1 MARTIPIEKIR
12 NIGIMAHI
20 DAGKTTTTERIL
32 YYTGITYKIGEVDE
46 GTAIM
51 DWMDQ
56 EQERGITITSAATTC
71 TWKDIRINIID
82 TPGHV
87 DFTAEVE
94 RSLRVLDGGVVLFS
108 AVEGVEAQSETVWH
122 QANKYGVPRIA
133 FVNKMDRVG
142 ADFHK
147 VVDEIE
153 ERLEANTLVLQ
164 IPIGAEDSFVGV
176 IDLITMKAFVYD
188 SDKLG
193 AKYSIMDIPD
203 ELKEEAEKHRNIL
216 IEKIAEVD
224 DNIMEKYLEGEKCD
238 VEEIK
243 RAIRKGTLEV
253 DFLPILCGASFKN
266 KGVQPL
272 LDAIVEYLP
281 SPVDRPPVKGVK
293 PGTEEEI
300 IVHPTEDEPFTAL
313 VFKVVTDPFVG
324 QLNYLRIYSGHL
336 KTGDIVINSGKDK
349 KERINRLLKMH
360 SNKREDVEEVFA
372 GDICATVS
380 LKHSTTGDTLCDKR
394 RPVLLENITFP
405 EPVISIAVEPKTKAE
420 HEKLSNA
427 LYKIAKEDPTFKVR
441 RDPQTGQTLIAGM
454 GELHLEV
461 ILERLKREFKVL
473 ANVGKPQVA
482 FKETILKASKAEGKY
497 IKQSGG
503 KGQYGHVWLNVEP
516 VERGTGFVFE
526 DKITK
531 GAIPKEYI
539 SAIEGG
545 VKEALDAGVLAG
557 YPVVDV
563 KVSVFDGSY
572 HEVDSSEM
580 AFKVAASMAFKDAAK
595 KAHPVLLEPIMKVE
609 ITLPESYVGDV
620 MGDLNSRKAKIGR
633 MIMKSRFAVIDAEV
647 PLSEMFGYASN
658 LRTLTQGRGNFIME
672 FLHYKEV
679 SPERAEKIIPGYFNM
694 IADRR

>member
-1 MARTIPIEKIR
+1 MARTIPMEKIR

-133 FVNKMDRVG
+133 FINKMDRVG
-142 ADFHK
+142 ADFIK

-176 IDLITMKAFVYD
+176 IDLVTMKAFVYD

-193 AKYSIMDIPD
+193 AKYSIVEIPD

-224 DNIMEKYLEGEKCD
+224 DNIMEKYLEGETCG

-243 RAIRKGTLEV
+243 HAIRKGTLEV
-253 DFLPILCGASFKN
+253 DFLPVLCGASFKN

-281 SPVDRPPVKGVK
+281 SPIDRPPVKGVK
-293 PGTEEEI
+293 PGTDKEI
-300 IVHPTEDEPFTAL
+300 IVHPTEEEPFTAL

-324 QLNYLRIYSGHL
+324 QLNYLRVYSGHL
-336 KTGDIVINSGKDK
+336 KTGDMVINTGKDK

-503 KGQYGHVWLNVEP
+503 KGQYGHVWLNIEP

-531 GAIPKEYI
+531 GAIPKEYV
-539 SAIEGG
+539 SAIKGG

-633 MIMKSRFAVIDAEV
+633 MVMKSRFAVIDAEV

-679 SPERAEKIIPGYFNM
+679 SPDRAEKIIPGYYNM